1 MTLIA
6 PLAGT
11 EVLPVVPLDGT
22 NKAKLR
28 GFAVPQDGH
37 HLDEPSPLLNYNSE
51 LEFKWRWLV
60 GVGHSCIRL
69 FNYAPNSLCPTVYSR
84 PMVA

>member
-6 PLAGT
+6 PQAGT

-22 NKAKLR
+22 NKANLR

-37 HLDEPSPLLNYNSE
+37 HLDEPSPLLNYNGE
-51 LEFKWRWLV
+51 LEFQ
-60 GVGHSCIRL
+60 
-69 FNYAPNSLCPTVYSR
+69 
-84 PMVA
+84 